1 MARIEFRNSSVIE
14 DYSKPYI
21 VAEINTS
28 HFGNVENAKLMIDKA
43 VEAGVDCVKFQSWT
57 ADSLYSKDYYDE
69 NPVSKRFFKKFS
81 LSENELAEVAGYST
95 KSGIDFSSTP
105 YSIGEVD
112 FLLEKCN
119 VPYIKIASMDLTN
132 LHYLEYISKT
142 GAPIVLSTGMGDLA
156 EIKNALRTI
165 ENSGNEN
172 ICLLHCISI
181 YPPDISTVR
190 LNNILGLRDEFPDY
204 PIGFSDHSLG
214 IEIAPA
220 AVALG
225 AAMIEKHL
233 TLDKSK
239 IGMDNQMAIE
249 PDEMKSLVEN
259 CHNVSQALG
268 GKERIVNDTE
278 LEQRT
283 RMRRSVVA
291 ANNLTNGTILKI
303 SDLDVKRPGTGVS
316 PDKLDTLLGK
326 KIKRDIDKDYMIKI
340 SDVID
345 ND

>member
-1 MARIEFRNSSVIE
+1 MARIKFRNSSIVE
-14 DYSKPYI
+14 DYSDPYI

-28 HFGNVENAKLMIDKA
+28 HFGNVDNAKLMIDKA
-43 VEAGVDCVKFQSWT
+43 VDAGVNCVKFQSWT
-57 ADSLYSKDYYDE
+57 ADSLYSKDYYDK
-69 NPVSKRFFKKFS
+69 NPISKRFFKKFS
-81 LSENELAEVAGYST
+81 FSENELAEVAEYST
-95 KSGIDFSSTP
+95 KSGIGFSSTP
-105 YSIGEVD
+105 YSFEEVD

-119 VPYIKIASMDLTN
+119 VPFIKIASMDLTN
-132 LHYLEYISKT
+132 LHFLEYISNT
-142 GAPIVLSTGMGDLA
+142 GAPMVLSTGMGDLP

-165 ENSGNEN
+165 EKSGNKN
-172 ICLLHCISI
+172 VCLLHCISI
-181 YPPDISTVR
+181 YPPEISTIR
-190 LNNILGLRDEFPDY
+190 LNNISGLREEFPDY

-220 AVALG
+220 AVTLG
-225 AAMIEKHL
+225 AAIIEKHL

-268 GKERIVNDTE
+268 GKERIVNSDE

-291 ANNLTNGTILKI
+291 ARNLTKGTILKM
-303 SDLDVKRPGTGVS
+303 SDLDVKRPGTGLP

-326 KIKRDIDKDYMIKI
+326 KINRDIDKDYMIKK
-340 SDVID
+340 SDLIGL
-345 ND
+345 